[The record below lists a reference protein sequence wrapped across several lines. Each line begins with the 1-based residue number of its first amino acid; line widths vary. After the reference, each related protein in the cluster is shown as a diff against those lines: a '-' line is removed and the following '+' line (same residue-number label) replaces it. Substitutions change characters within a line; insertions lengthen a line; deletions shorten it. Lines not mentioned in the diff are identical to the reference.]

1 MERERHILQ
10 GLSVA
15 TGITWMAAVL
25 FVAANPKG
33 IDLAGDLAYDRANR
47 VHTLA
52 VFFLL
57 TLAIALH
64 RTIRTSGLPGSRAAR
79 LMVVGAAL
87 MLIGNVVSFWG
98 ALVVGEHSEE
108 FWGGLVGWLTYLPGE
123 ILVLGTFIALALA
136 ARHWPDVGRAQRWTI
151 GLAGVLLSITTAT
164 WAISPTVTLVPAL
177 LAAFA
182 LLAMSTT
189 VANAAETTRRVVTA
203 PTPTSAQ
210 PGSLR
215 QTGVTK

>member
-1 MERERHILQ
+1 MDRQRHLLQ
-10 GLSVA
+10 ALSVV
-15 TGITWMAAVL
+15 TGLTWMAAVL
-25 FVAANPKG
+25 LVAANPKG

-52 VFFLL
+52 VFLL
-57 TLAIALH
+57 LSMAVVIY
-64 RTIRTSGLPGSRAAR
+64 RTIRTGDLSGSRAAR
-79 LMVVGAAL
+79 LMVIGAAL

-98 ALVVGEHSEE
+98 ALAVGEHSED

-123 ILVLGTFIALALA
+123 VLVLGTFIALAVA
-136 ARHWPDVGRAQRWTI
+136 ARHWPDVSRTQRWII

-164 WAISPTVTLVPAL
+164 WAISPAVTLVPAL

-189 VANAAETTRRVVTA
+189 VANAAEEATGPVVTA
-203 PTPTSAQ
+203 PTPTSAHQ
-210 PGSLR
+210 GSL
-215 QTGVTK
+215 

>member
-1 MERERHILQ
+1 MERERHLLQ

-15 TGITWMAAVL
+15 TGLTWMAAVL
-25 FVAANPKG
+25 LVSANPKG

-52 VFFLL
+52 VFLL
-57 TLAIALH
+57 VSLAVVVY
-64 RTIRTSGLPGSRAAR
+64 RTIRTSALPGSRAAR

-98 ALVVGEHSEE
+98 ALAVGEHSEE

-123 ILVLGTFIALALA
+123 ILLLGTFVALALA
-136 ARHWPDVGRAQRWTI
+136 ARHWQGIGRAQRWTI
-151 GLAGVLLSITTAT
+151 GLAGVFLSITTAT

-189 VANAAETTRRVVTA
+189 VANAAESTRPVVTS